1 LKPRNREVNIF
12 NMSVLDLLTGALGAF
27 CFLTLALFP
36 SYFKATAASAAG
48 KADETRAAEA
58 LQAMHVKLQSELA
71 SAKAGR
77 HGMPPFAMAFVTMG
91 KPHDPN
97 AFCGAFQVTN
107 AVGPG
112 GEAAVR
118 LLPDGVLKNGYDAN
132 LQMFLLA
139 PGTYELSVQAYAQ
152 SMPCVFIVDEF
163 GASGTRQTTADFRT
177 GTASYILKLDV
188 QKDDLQFAQVLKQ

>member
-1 LKPRNREVNIF
+1 
-12 NMSVLDLLTGALGAF
+12 
-27 CFLTLALFP
+27 
-36 SYFKATAASAAG
+36 
-48 KADETRAAEA
+48 
-58 LQAMHVKLQSELA
+58 
-71 SAKAGR
+71 
-77 HGMPPFAMAFVTMG
+77 
-91 KPHDPN
+91 
-97 AFCGAFQVTN
+97 
-107 AVGPG
+107 
-112 GEAAVR
+112 
-118 LLPDGVLKNGYDAN
+118 VLKNGYDAN